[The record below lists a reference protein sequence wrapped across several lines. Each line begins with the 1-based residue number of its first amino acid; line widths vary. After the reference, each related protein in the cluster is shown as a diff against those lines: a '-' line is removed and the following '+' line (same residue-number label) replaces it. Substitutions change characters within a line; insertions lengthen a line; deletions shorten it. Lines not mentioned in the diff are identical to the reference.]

1 MQRIRGAVYG
11 FVCAMALSG
20 TFTFNAWS
28 GGSGAVGL
36 NHFLDRVDADK
47 DGAVSRA
54 EAEIFRQSRFS
65 SADANRDGVLT
76 EAEAIAHAQRRA
88 VEMAT
93 KIFARMDAN
102 GDGRVLRS
110 EFDTISGQRL
120 DRVFRRFD
128 GNGDG
133 LITRAEMRA
142 GRHQSLL
149 VE

>member
-1 MQRIRGAVYG
+1 M
-11 FVCAMALSG
+11 VCALALG
-20 TFTFNAWS
+20 GGFAFNAWA
-28 GGSGAVGL
+28 GGSAAAGL
-36 NHFLDRVDADK
+36 KNFLERVDADK

-54 EAEIFRQSRFS
+54 EAESFRQGRFD

-76 EAEAIAHAQRRA
+76 EAEAISHAQRRA
-88 VEMAT
+88 MEMAT

-102 GDGRVLRS
+102 GDGQVLRG
-110 EFDTISGQRL
+110 EFDSISGQRL

-142 GRHQSLL
+142 GRYRSLL
-149 VE
+149 AE